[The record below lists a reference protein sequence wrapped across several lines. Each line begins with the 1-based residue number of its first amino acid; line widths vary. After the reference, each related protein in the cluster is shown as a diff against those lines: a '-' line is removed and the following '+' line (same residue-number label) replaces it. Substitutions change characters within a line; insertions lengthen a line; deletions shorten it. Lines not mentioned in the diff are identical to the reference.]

1 MAHVKEKQFP
11 ARSFAERLDSMLR
24 VDAGR
29 MFGTPLFWVCLGI
42 AFAIPILVLV
52 MTSGF
57 GGEGIGFTNTWQ
69 IIGSESANI
78 GAMMAGMAGAMDGG
92 DAAAATG
99 AGMMDMTAMMNINLM
114 YFMMGVFVCLF
125 VAEDFRSGYV
135 KNLFT
140 VRARKTDYVASK
152 TIIGFL
158 AGALFLIAFFIG
170 GVVGGSVA
178 GLPMDLGATGV
189 SGLVMC
195 MLAKIFLAAVFVA
208 IFLLMS
214 VIAKSRSWM
223 SIGLSLFGGMLLFM
237 MIPMLTP
244 LDSGVMNVGMC
255 LAGGAIFAAAIGAVS
270 NMVLKKSSLV
280 G

>member
-1 MAHVKEKQFP
+1 MTRTKEITFP
-11 ARSFAERLDSMLR
+11 SLSFAGRLNTMFR
-24 VDAGR
+24 ADARR
-29 MFGTPLFWVCLGI
+29 MFGTSLFWICLGI
-42 AFAIPILVLV
+42 AFATPVLVLV
-52 MTSGF
+52 MTAGF
-57 GGEGIGFTNTWQ
+57 GGEGDGMMFTNTWQ
-69 IIGSESANI
+69 IIGSESANL
-78 GAMMAGMAGAMDGG
+78 G
-92 DAAAATG
+92 
-99 AGMMDMTAMMNINLM
+99 AMMNINLM
-114 YFMMGVFVCLF
+114 YFMMAVFVCLF
-125 VAEDFRSGYV
+125 TAEDFRSGYA

-152 TIIGFL
+152 TIVGFI

-178 GLPMDLGATGV
+178 GLPMELGAAGV

-195 MLAKIFLAAVFVA
+195 MLAKIFLTAVFVA

-214 VIAKSRSWM
+214 VIARSRSWM
-223 SIGLSLFGGMLLFM
+223 SICLSLFGGMLLFM
-237 MIPMLTP
+237 MIPMMTP

-270 NMVLKKSSLV
+270 NMVLKKSSLT